1 MKKINKK
8 FSYLAIFLT
17 VIFFILGVYLI
28 SQDSTNTLTK
38 KIKDNTPYQIKN
50 FLKKTIFFIPIKNR
64 ENKKLKAENEKLK
77 KKNRKLHFESIKFK
91 NKLDFGKANEKII
104 NSKNFRYQLNE
115 FILPFYSDDELFD
128 NDKKG
133 YLEIYNNKLL
143 VFFGSG
149 KSIIID
155 IDKLNNNIFEYRDIK
170 NNIKSNKYFD
180 TEIKWAGVK
189 DIKVDNNN
197 LYLSLT
203 KALKKDCYT
212 TSLLVSKIDLD
223 SFKFNEIIFDNQC
236 TNSLLGFST
245 FPSFKN
251 FNGYQNGGRIV
262 TDEKNIFLTIGDYN
276 MWDQV
281 QLNNSI
287 FGKIIKID
295 KSSFKSKKISKGH
308 RNQQGMYN
316 LDNSKIIVTEHG
328 PKGGDEINLVNTNSS
343 KILNYG
349 WPISSY
355 GEHYDSVP
363 LSKEVRKIA
372 PLNKNHK
379 DFGFVEPLF
388 YFKDSI
394 GISEII
400 KNHFS
405 EGNNFFISSLKNKT
419 IYNIEFD
426 LNFENPKITDE
437 IIVGERIRDI
447 IYDKKNKRYFLYL
460 EGTPKLSILQKL
472 TVN

>member
-8 FSYLAIFLT
+8 FTYLAILLA
-17 VIFFILGVYLI
+17 VIFLLLGIYMLGQDINNKFI
-28 SQDSTNTLTK
+28 K
-38 KIKDNTPYQIKN
+38 KIKDNTPYQIKE
-50 FLKKTIFFIPIKNR
+50 FLKITIFFIPVKIR
-64 ENKKLKAENEKLK
+64 EYKKLKIQNETLKLK
-77 KKNRKLHFESIKFK
+77 NRVLQFEKKKFQ
-91 NKLDFGKANEKII
+91 NKLDFGKVSEKII
-104 NSKNFRYQLNE
+104 NSKNFKYKINE
-115 FILPFYSDDELFD
+115 FILPFYSDIDLFD

-133 YLEIYNNKLL
+133 YLEIYNNQLI

-149 KSIIID
+149 KSIMID
-155 IDKLNNNIFEYRDIK
+155 IDKLNNNVFEYRNIK

-180 TEIKWAGVK
+180 TKIKWTGVK

-223 SFKFNEIIFDNQC
+223 NFNFSEIKFDSQC
-236 TNSLLGFST
+236 ANTVLGFKSY
-245 FPSFKN
+245 PVYKN
-251 FNGYQNGGRIV
+251 FNGYQTGGRIV
-262 TDEKNIFLTIGDYN
+262 TNEKNIFITVGDYN
-276 MWDQV
+276 MWNQV
-281 QLNNSI
+281 QLNDSI

-295 KSSFKSKKISKGH
+295 KSSFESKKISKGH
-308 RNQQGMYN
+308 RNQQGMYH
-316 LDNSKIIVTEHG
+316 LGGSKILVSEHG
-328 PKGGDEINLVNTNSS
+328 PKGGDEINLINTNSLD
-343 KILNYG
+343 ILNYG

-363 LSKEVRKIA
+363 LSKEIRKIA

-379 DFGFVEPLF
+379 DYGFIEPLF

-400 KNHFS
+400 KNYFS
-405 EGNNFFISSLKNKT
+405 KGNSFFVSSLKNKT

-426 LNFENPKITDE
+426 LNFENPKITDK
-437 IIVGERIRDI
+437 IIIGERIRDI
-447 IYDKKNKRYFLYL
+447 IYDKKYNRYFLYL
-460 EGTPKLSILQKL
+460 EGSPKLSILQL
-472 TVN
+472 IED